1 MKEAISRHLES
12 IWTLFPGC
20 LPSFAEL
27 SSNPLQYELERLN
40 KETDKR
46 RKLRPSGET
55 KGSLLPSSRV
65 AQRKINDRGRPKESS
80 SPVQDQASM
89 ALEEITSPIQ
99 NQVFTT
105 LESNSTPDKRSKF
118 RPSEETKRILQ
129 PSSRLSLWKINDW
142 RKPENLPV
150 ELKIKPRWPLKK
162 FPAQFKI
169 KPRRPLG

>member
-1 MKEAISRHLES
+1 MTQEEAAQQIHVLIHSPLLQKQRYLISSRAKAKVSHIMLFPCLFLYLCYYSHGKVKEAISRHLES

-65 AQRKINDRGRPKESS
+65 AQRKINDG
-80 SPVQDQASM
+80 A
-89 ALEEITSPIQ
+89 
-99 NQVFTT
+99 
-105 LESNSTPDKRSKF
+105 
-118 RPSEETKRILQ
+118 
-129 PSSRLSLWKINDW
+129 
-142 RKPENLPV
+142 
-150 ELKIKPRWPLKK
+150 
-162 FPAQFKI
+162 AQFKS
-169 KPRRPLG
+169 KPVESQRSKPQCNYQGEDGIYTL